1 MPEGWSDL
9 EEKKRL
15 IIEYDLQ
22 FFAKEGPGGEKTE
35 EPTGKKLDDA
45 RKKGQVAKSREI
57 SMAVELLAFFILLRV
72 YVDTIGLRFE
82 NFFSTVYQQI
92 PSTIKMVD
100 GQVPKSALHA
110 VVSSMLVQTLTIMM
124 PFLIAGVVI
133 ALICNILQ
141 VGFKVA
147 TEPLRPNFG
156 KMNPLQGIQKLF
168 SMQSLFELL
177 KSVAKIVLISYVVY
191 SYFKSEKSSIYLLYD
206 MSLRQGIALMGN
218 LTINMGIRV
227 AAVYMIIA
235 LVDFIYQKRKF
246 HTDMMMTKQEV
257 KDEMKESE
265 GDPQIKS
272 KQRQRMR
279 EASQRRMM
287 QELPKAD
294 VVITNPTHYAVAIQ
308 YDQEKYNAPIVLAK
322 GADYLAKKIKEIAKE
337 NDVEI
342 VENKPLARMLYANV
356 EIGAVIPPELYKAVA
371 EVLAFVYH
379 LKGKV

>member
-1 MPEGWSDL
+1 LPEGWSDL

-72 YVDTIGLRFE
+72 YVDSIGQHFE
-82 NFFSTVYQQI
+82 SFFATVYQQI
-92 PSTIKMVD
+92 PSTIKMVG
-100 GQVPKSALHA
+100 GQVPEAAIHA
-110 VVSSMLVQTLTIMM
+110 VVSNMLMQTLTIMM

-147 TEPLRPNFG
+147 TEPLRPNFS

-168 SMQSLFELL
+168 SMQSVFELL
-177 KSVAKIVLISYVVY
+177 KSIAKIVLIGYVVY

-235 LVDFIYQKRKF
+235 LADFIYQKRKF

-265 GDPQIKS
+265 GDPQVKS

>member
-1 MPEGWSDL
+1 MNT
-9 EEKKRL
+9 
-15 IIEYDLQ
+15 
-22 FFAKEGPGGEKTE
+22 PGT
-35 EPTGKKLDDA
+35 
-45 RKKGQVAKSREI
+45 
-57 SMAVELLAFFILLRV
+57 AVMRQYLPLFMR
-72 YVDTIGLRFE
+72 
-82 NFFSTVYQQI
+82 
-92 PSTIKMVD
+92 
-100 GQVPKSALHA
+100 
-110 VVSSMLVQTLTIMM
+110 SSMLVQTLTIMM

>member
-1 MPEGWSDL
+1 M

-82 NFFSTVYQQI
+82 NFFGTVYQQI

-110 VVSSMLVQTLTIMM
+110 VVSNMLVQTLTIMM

>member
-1 MPEGWSDL
+1 LPEGWSDL

-82 NFFSTVYQQI
+82 NFFSMVYQQI

>member
-168 SMQSLFELL
+168 SLQSLFELL

>member
-1 MPEGWSDL
+1 M

-82 NFFSTVYQQI
+82 NFFGTVYQQI

-110 VVSSMLVQTLTIMM
+110 VVSNMLVQTLTIMM

-141 VGFKVA
+141 VGFKVT

-235 LVDFIYQKRKF
+235 LADFIYQKRKF

>member
-82 NFFSTVYQQI
+82 NFFGTVYQQI